1 MDMYFVLQ
9 GIFLV
14 AKIRELG
21 RRGVEQSGMLEV
33 LKWWLGFP
41 DFFFFFFGGGGKLI
55 FTLLKFHEFFNLNSK
70 V

>member
-9 GIFLV
+9 GIFLL

-41 DFFFFFFGGGGKLI
+41 DFLFFWKI
-55 FTLLKFHEFFNLNSK
+55 HFTLPKFQEFFNLNPE

>member
-1 MDMYFVLQ
+1 MDMYFVLL

-41 DFFFFFFGGGGKLI
+41 DFWGNY
-55 FTLLKFHEFFNLNSK
+55 LLPP
-70 V
+70 